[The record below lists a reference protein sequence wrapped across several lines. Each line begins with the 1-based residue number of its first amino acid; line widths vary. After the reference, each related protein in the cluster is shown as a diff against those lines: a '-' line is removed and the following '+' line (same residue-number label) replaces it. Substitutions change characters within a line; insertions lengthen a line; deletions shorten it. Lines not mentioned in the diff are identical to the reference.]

1 VDLIVIKNGIADP
14 NLEAKGDKAN
24 NNTGNKAGKADDQLT
39 FYKLGIL
46 FFFIQWLCL
55 TIIR

>member
-1 VDLIVIKNGIADP
+1 MDLTAIKDSIAAP
-14 NLEAKGDKAN
+14 NLEAEGDGAG

-39 FYKLGIL
+39 SHELGML
-46 FFFIQWLCL
+46 FSSIRRLCL